1 MKVFLQSKTSNQQ
14 LKSFQMSLVGR
25 EVVLGVGG
33 GIAAYKS
40 CELLRR
46 LQDRGYLIT
55 VVPTPSSLNFVGKAT
70 WEALS
75 GRPVNTQVWE
85 NVHTVPHI
93 SLAESTNFFVIAPA
107 TADLIAR
114 LAAGRAD
121 DLLTNLV
128 LASDAP
134 KMLVPA
140 MHPSMWLDPATVANV
155 ATLRSRGFMI
165 MDPDVGRLTGKDI
178 GPGRFPEVPSII
190 ERFDELTG
198 NVQDLK
204 GKRVLVTAGGTREA
218 IDPVRF
224 IGNKSSGKQGIA
236 IALAARNRG
245 AHVHLIAANFDTTSL
260 EGIEVSNVESAA
272 DMHKVLLEQFT
283 TCDILIMSAA
293 VADAKPKNFSL
304 EKIKKALLGS
314 IELEEN
320 PDLLASVASSK
331 KNQIVIGFA
340 AETKDHL
347 QEARR
352 KLEAKGLDLIYVND
366 VTGGAIFGQDQT
378 MGTMLLR
385 NDADIAVKEVSKDA
399 LGNLL
404 LDQAIRQLG

>member
-1 MKVFLQSKTSNQQ
+1 MSQ
-14 LKSFQMSLVGR
+14 LGP
-25 EVVLGVGG
+25 EIVLGVGG

-46 LQDRGYLIT
+46 LQDRGYQVT

-75 GRPVNTQVWE
+75 GRPVNVQVWE

-93 SLAESTNFFVIAPA
+93 SLAEQSEYFVIAPA

-128 LASDAP
+128 LASNSP

-155 ATLRSRGFMI
+155 QTLRNRGFKV
-165 MDPDVGRLTGKDI
+165 MDPEVGRLTGSDE
-178 GPGRFPEVPSII
+178 GQGRFPETASIVK
-190 ERFDELTG
+190 EFDELTG
-198 NVQDLK
+198 NISDLV
-204 GKRVLVTAGGTREA
+204 GKRVLVTAGGTREN

-224 IGNKSSGKQGIA
+224 IGNRSSGKQGIA
-236 IALAARNRG
+236 IALAAKKRG
-245 AHVHLIAANFDTTSL
+245 ALVHLIAANVDEEDVRGIQTTHV
-260 EGIEVSNVESAA
+260 VSTQE
-272 DMHKVLLEQFT
+272 MHEALTEQFPQ
-283 TCDILIMSAA
+283 CDILIMSAA
-293 VADAKPKNFSL
+293 VADARPKLVSF
-304 EKIKKALLGS
+304 EKIKKSLLGT
-314 IELEEN
+314 IELTPN
-320 PDLLASVASSK
+320 TDLIAEMSK
-331 KNQIVIGFA
+331 SKMNQLMIGFA

-352 KLEAKGLDLIYVND
+352 KMESKGLDLIYVND
-366 VTGGAIFGQDQT
+366 VSGGAIFGKDKT
-378 MGTMLLR
+378 MGTILTR
-385 NDADIAVKEVSKDA
+385 NGADIAVKEVSKDA